1 MKDKI
6 INLLGIVKEDL
17 ELPNKISDDAN
28 IINDVGLDSL
38 QLLNFLLLVEE
49 KLEVEIN
56 FEKLDSRYLSSITNF
71 CEFISTQCSS
81 NDNW

>member
-6 INLLGIVKEDL
+6 KYLLGIVKENP
-17 ELPNKISDDAN
+17 ELPNLIPDGAN

-49 KLEVEIN
+49 KLQIEIN
-56 FEKLDSRYLSSITNF
+56 FENLDARYLSSISNF
-71 CEFISTQCSS
+71 CEFILTQCSS
-81 NDNW
+81 NEDW

>member
-6 INLLGIVKEDL
+6 KNMLGIVKEDA
-17 ELPNKISDDAN
+17 ELPDKISDHAN

-49 KLEVEIN
+49 TLQVEIN
-56 FEKLDSRYLSSITNF
+56 FEKLEARYLSSIINF
-71 CEFISTQCSS
+71 CDFISTECST
-81 NDNW
+81 DDW

>member
-6 INLLGIVKEDL
+6 KSLLGIVKEDF
-17 ELPNKISDDAN
+17 ELPNKIPDHAN

-49 KLEVEIN
+49 TLQIEIN
-56 FEKLDSRYLSSITNF
+56 FEKLDAQYLSSIINF

-81 NDNW
+81 NENW

>member
-6 INLLGIVKEDL
+6 KNLLGVVKEDL
-17 ELPNKISDDAN
+17 ELPDKIPDGAN

-49 KLEVEIN
+49 TMQIEMN
-56 FEKLDSRYLSSITNF
+56 FEQLDARYLSSITNF

-81 NDNW
+81 NENW

>member
-6 INLLGIVKEDL
+6 KNMLGIVKEDA
-17 ELPNKISDDAN
+17 ELPDKISDHAN

-49 KLEVEIN
+49 KLQIEIN
-56 FEKLDSRYLSSITNF
+56 FENLDARYLSSISNF
-71 CEFISTQCSS
+71 CEFISTQCNS
-81 NDNW
+81 NEDW